1 LHDPEMLAWLPLGG
15 YEAAIVIVLALLIFY
30 GKRLPDIGRNLGR
43 GIVEFKKGISGVD
56 DDEKKKTPAA
66 PAPPD
71 QDSGKTS

>member
-1 LHDPEMLAWLPLGG
+1 MFGLGPL
-15 YEAAIVIVLALLIFY
+15 ELVAIAAIAVMIY

-43 GIVEFKKGISGVD
+43 GIVEFKKGISGAD
-56 DDEKKKTPAA
+56 DDEKKTPAA